1 MTTITSTSEPFP
13 FPPQHSFPPFYTL
26 QPVLSTRTSQLTSWS
41 TLIQSY
47 CRHHRIFQLSLRDA
61 ADGPLFYNRALGR
74 RLNIKDA
81 REVVEWMASKEGG
94 ERAEWVGGGGG
105 KGKGG
110 DRDKE
115 RDRFWVWWRR
125 PEEWAGVVA
134 AWVEATGQKNTVLT
148 LYELTESDATA
159 SQEFHGMDPELLQR
173 SLQILVKR
181 GKAQIFGSDDSLGVK
196 FF

>member
-1 MTTITSTSEPFP
+1 MTTTTTSTDFP
-13 FPPQHSFPPFYTL
+13 FPPALLPPFYTL

-41 TLIQSY
+41 HLIQSY
-47 CRHHRIFQLSLRDA
+47 CRHHRLFQLSLRDA

-81 REVVEWMASKEGG
+81 REVVEWMASKEG
-94 ERAEWVGGGGG
+94 ERGRSGLVG
-105 KGKGG
+105 
-110 DRDKE
+110 
-115 RDRFWVWWRR
+115 
-125 PEEWAGVVA
+125 
-134 AWVEATGQKNTVLT
+134 VEATGQKNTVLT